1 MLEASFS
8 FSSFLKHYF
17 LTFLI
22 IIYYYVLDA
31 CVRSFSVIVT
41 R

>member
-22 IIYYYVLDA
+22 IYYYVLDA